1 MIDMLQIEGFKRFE
15 SQPFRFAPLTVL
27 AGLNGAGKTTLIHA
41 LLLLRETSRL
51 GGSGVV
57 QLNGPYGLD
66 LGTAEDILNW
76 NASELVLT
84 AKDSGGVSRF
94 AFDKAGGEEMYLS
107 VSHTTPYVCSAFSP
121 VPGAFTYLSA
131 ERFGPRSSVRANS
144 LPVEQLEVGVWGENS
159 AQILE
164 ARGGKPANPARLHPS
179 SEGSPLLKYEL
190 ERWMSEIARPVEIS
204 AERYA
209 GSTVCALSFRS
220 PGGTYV
226 RSTNMGFG
234 VSYALPVVLAGLIA
248 RDGGLLIVENPEAHL
263 HPAGQSRM
271 GFFLAWLAATGVQVV
286 LETHSDH
293 VINGIRRA
301 IGEFD
306 ALSADSAIVHY
317 FSLDDGVAPQELHFN
332 SRGGISDW
340 PKGFFDQYVIDTA
353 ALGQIRRRSKL
364 EDVVR
369 N

>member
-1 MIDMLQIEGFKRFE
+1 MIDLLKIEGFKRFE
-15 SQPFRFAPLTVL
+15 SQPFKLAPLTVL

-41 LLLLRETSRL
+41 LLLLRETSRV
-51 GGSGVV
+51 GGAGVV

-76 NASELVLT
+76 NSSELVLT
-84 AKDSGGVSRF
+84 ATDSGGSSRF
-94 AFDKAGGEEMYLS
+94 VYDKEGGEEMYLKI
-107 VSHTTPYVCSAFSP
+107 SHAAPYVCKTFSSD
-121 VPGAFTYLSA
+121 PGAFTYLSA

-144 LPVEQLEVGVWGENS
+144 LPVDQLEVGVWGENS

-164 ARGGKPANPARLHPS
+164 ARGGKPANPARLHPD
-179 SEGSPLLKYEL
+179 SEGSSLLKYEL
-190 ERWMSEIARPVEIS
+190 ERWMSEIVRPVEIS

-248 RDGGLLIVENPEAHL
+248 RDEGLLVVENPEAHL

-271 GFFLAWLAATGVQVV
+271 GFFLAWLAGRGVQVV

-293 VINGIRRA
+293 VINGVRRA
-301 IGEFD
+301 VGEFGVLG
-306 ALSADSAIVHY
+306 AESAIVHY
-317 FSLDDGVAPQELHFN
+317 FSLDDGVAPEELKFN
-332 SRGGISDW
+332 ASGGISGW

-353 ALGQIRRRSKL
+353 ALGQIRRRSKPQ
-364 EDVVR
+364 DVIR

>member
-1 MIDMLQIEGFKRFE
+1 MIDLLQINGFKRFE
-15 SQPFRFAPLTVL
+15 SQPFRLAPLTVL
-27 AGLNGAGKTTLIHA
+27 AGLNGAGKTTFIQA

-51 GGSGVV
+51 GGGIV

-66 LGTAEDILNW
+66 LGTAEDVLNW

-84 AKDSGGVSRF
+84 ATDSGGTSRF
-94 AFDKAGGEEMYLS
+94 VFDKARGDEMYLKI
-107 VSHTTPYVCSAFSP
+107 SHPVPYVCKAFSSN
-121 VPGAFTYLSA
+121 PGAFTYLSA

-144 LPVEQLEVGVWGENS
+144 LPVEELEVGVWGENS

-164 ARGGKPANPARLHPS
+164 ARGGKPANLARLHPD
-179 SEGSPLLKYEL
+179 SEGSSLLKYEL

-248 RDGGLLIVENPEAHL
+248 SDAGLLIVENPEAHL

-271 GFFLAWLAATGVQVV
+271 GFFLAWLAAKGVQVV

-301 IGEFD
+301 IGEFGT
-306 ALSADSAIVHY
+306 LSADLAVVHY
-317 FSLDDGVAPQELHFN
+317 FPLDEDVAPEELKFN
-332 SRGGISDW
+332 VRGGVSGW
-340 PKGFFDQYVIDTA
+340 PKGFFDQYMIDTA
-353 ALGQIRRRSKL
+353 ALGQIRRRSKQ

>member
-1 MIDMLQIEGFKRFE
+1 MINLLQIQGFKRFK
-15 SQPFRFAPLTVL
+15 SQQFRMAPLTVL
-27 AGLNGAGKTTLIHA
+27 AGLNGSGKTTLIHA
-41 LLLLRETSRL
+41 LLLLRETAL
-51 GGSGVV
+51 NGKAGVV

-84 AKDSGGVSRF
+84 ATDSEGSSRF
-94 AFDKAGGEEMYLS
+94 VFDRVGGEEMYLS
-107 VSHTTPYVCSAFSP
+107 ISQAEQYICKAFSP
-121 VPGAFTYLSA
+121 TPGAFTYLSA
-131 ERFGPRSSVRANS
+131 ERFGPRSSLRASS
-144 LPVEQLEVGVWGENS
+144 LPIEQLEVGVWGENS

-164 ARGGKPANPARLHPS
+164 ARGGKPANPARLHPE
-179 SEGSPLLKYEL
+179 SEGSSLLKYEL

-209 GSTVCALSFRS
+209 GSTVCALSFKA

-226 RSTNMGFG
+226 RPTNMGFG

-248 RDGGLLIVENPEAHL
+248 AESGLLIVENPEAHL

-271 GFFLAWLAATGVQVV
+271 GFFLTWLAARGVQVV

-293 VINGIRRA
+293 VINGVRRA
-301 IGEFD
+301 IGEFEI
-306 ALSADSAIVHY
+306 LGADSAVVQY
-317 FSLDDGVAPQELHFN
+317 FPLDDNVAPEELTFN

-340 PKGFFDQYVIDTA
+340 PKGFFDQYAIDTA
-353 ALGQIRRRSKL
+353 ALGQIRRRARA